1 MGLTSV
7 PREKPVTM
15 REHIDRRTFV
25 AGATGAALTGLTGC
39 LGGSGGDSAEA
50 HVGMVYSLGGLG
62 DEAFNDMAHAGIQKA
77 EEELGIA
84 YDNTEPE
91 GQSEFGTFQS
101 QFASSSDPNY
111 DLVTCIGFSQRTALQ
126 ENADEYP
133 DQNFMLVDAGL
144 DADNVAS
151 YRFREHEGSFQVGH
165 LAGLLSTREF
175 SHEGSYSG
183 TEKTFSSDPDTKTVG
198 FVGGK
203 ENPLIKKFEA
213 GFIAGVHHADADIDV
228 RSAYAGSW
236 NDPGRGQEIA
246 GSMYDEGADIVYH
259 AAGATGS
266 GVFNAA
272 GERGRLAI
280 GVDSD
285 QSLSS
290 DASHTIVASMVKHV
304 DTAVFNATKDVVN
317 DEFKGGS
324 TVSLGLED
332 GGVEAVIGAD
342 YEGEIPQEVLD
353 ALDSSREA
361 IQNGD
366 IDVPTEP
373 EN

>member
-1 MGLTSV
+1 
-7 PREKPVTM
+7 M
-15 REHIDRRTFV
+15 RDQIDRRTFV
-25 AGATGAALTGLTGC
+25 GGAAGMALTGLAGC
-39 LGGSGGDSAEA
+39 LGGGGGGSAETN
-50 HVGMVYSLGGLG
+50 VGMVYALGGLG
-62 DEAFNDMAHAGIQKA
+62 DEAFNDMAHAGIQRA
-77 EEELGIA
+77 EDELGVS
-84 YDNTEPE
+84 YDNTEPT
-91 GQSEFGTFQS
+91 GQSEFGTFQQ
-101 QFASSSDPNY
+101 QFATSTDPNY
-111 DLVTCIGFSQRTALQ
+111 DLIACIGFAQRSALQ
-126 ENADEYP
+126 ENASEYP
-133 DQNFMLVDAGL
+133 DQNFMLVDAEL

-151 YRFREHEGSFQVGH
+151 YTFREHEGSFQVGH

-175 SHEGSYSG
+175 SHEGTYSG
-183 TEKTFSSDPDTKTVG
+183 TEKTFSSNPDEKVVG

-213 GFIAGVHHADADIDV
+213 GFIAGVEHVDSEIEV

-259 AAGATGS
+259 AAGATGG

-304 DTAVFNATKDVVN
+304 DTAVFNAVDDVVN
-317 DEFKGGS
+317 DEFQGGS
-324 TVSLGLED
+324 TIALGLEKD
-332 GGVEAVIGAD
+332 GVEAVIGTEYD
-342 YEGEIPQEVLD
+342 GEIPQDVLD
-353 ALDSSREA
+353 ALDSSRQA
-361 IQNGD
+361 IRDGE

>member
-1 MGLTSV
+1 
-7 PREKPVTM
+7 M
-15 REHIDRRTFV
+15 RDQIDRRTFIG
-25 AGATGAALTGLTGC
+25 GATGATLAGLTGC
-39 LGGSGGDSAEA
+39 LGGGSGGGSEAAA

-62 DEAFNDMAHAGIQKA
+62 DEAFNDMAHAGIQRA
-77 EEELGIA
+77 EDELGIA

-91 GQSEFGTFQS
+91 GQSEFSTFQQ
-101 QFASSSDPNY
+101 QFATSTDPDY
-111 DLVTCIGFSQRTALQ
+111 DLVTCIGFSQLSALQ
-126 ENADEYP
+126 ENASKYP
-133 DQNFMLVDAGL
+133 EQDFMLIDSEH

-151 YRFREHEGSFQVGH
+151 YLFREHEGSFQVGH

-175 SHEGSYSG
+175 SHEGTYSG
-183 TEKTFSSDPDTKTVG
+183 SEKTFSTDPDAKTVG

-203 ENPLIKKFEA
+203 ENNLIKKFEA
-213 GFIAGVHHADADIDV
+213 GFIAGVEHADSEIDV

-246 GSMYDEGADIVYH
+246 SSMYDAGADIVYH

-266 GVFNAA
+266 GVFTAA

-285 QSLSS
+285 QSLTS

-304 DTAVFNATKDVVN
+304 DTAVFNAVNDVVN

-324 TVSLGLED
+324 TIMLGLED
-332 GGVEAVIGAD
+332 GGVEAVIGTD
-342 YEGEIPQEVLD
+342 YEGEIPQDVLD
-353 ALDSSREA
+353 ALESSKEA

-366 IDVPTEP
+366 ITVPTEP
-373 EN
+373 QN

>member
-1 MGLTSV
+1 MGLTAV
-7 PREKPVTM
+7 PGDEPTTM
-15 REHIDRRTFV
+15 RDHIDRRTFV
-25 AGATGAALTGLTGC
+25 AGATGAALTGLAGC
-39 LGGSGGDSAEA
+39 ISGGGSSSSEIN
-50 HVGMVYSLGGLG
+50 VGMVYSLGGLG
-62 DEAFNDMAHAGIQKA
+62 DKAFNDMAHSGIKRA
-77 EEELGIA
+77 AEELGVS

-91 GQSEFGTFQS
+91 GQSEFGTFQR
-101 QFASSSDPNY
+101 QFASSSNPNY
-111 DLVTCIGFSQRTALQ
+111 DLVTCIGYSQRTALE
-126 ENADEYP
+126 ENAEEYP
-133 DQNFMLVDAGL
+133 DQDFMLVDAGL

-183 TEKTFSSDPDTKTVG
+183 TEKSFTTNPDAKTVG

-213 GFIAGVHHADADIDV
+213 GFIAGVHHADPDIEV

-246 GSMYDEGADIVYH
+246 GSMYGEGADVVYH
-259 AAGATGS
+259 AAGATGG

-272 GERGRLAI
+272 GEHGRLAI

-317 DEFKGGS
+317 GDFKGGS
-324 TVSLGLED
+324 TVTLGLD
-332 GGVEAVIGAD
+332 DDGVEAVVGKD
-342 YEGEIPQEVLD
+342 YEGEIPSDVLD
-353 ALDSSREA
+353 ALESSRQA
-361 IQNGD
+361 IIDGE

-373 EN
+373 DN

>member
-1 MGLTSV
+1 
-7 PREKPVTM
+7 M
-15 REHIDRRTFV
+15 RDHFDRRTFV
-25 AGATGAALTGLTGC
+25 AGATGAALTGLAGC
-39 LGGSGGDSAEA
+39 IGGGSSGDEGSDTN
-50 HVGMVYSLGGLG
+50 VGMVYSLGGLG
-62 DEAFNDMAHAGIQKA
+62 DKAFNDMAHSGIQRA
-77 EEELGIA
+77 EEELGIS

-91 GQSEFGTFQS
+91 GQSEFGTFQQ
-101 QFASSSDPNY
+101 QFASSTNPNY
-111 DLVTCIGFSQRTALQ
+111 DLVTCIGFSQRSAL
-126 ENADEYP
+126 ETNAEEYP
-133 DQNFMLVDAGL
+133 DQSFMLIDAGL

-183 TEKTFSSDPDTKTVG
+183 TEKTFSTDPDTKTVG

-213 GFIAGVHHADADIDV
+213 GFIAGVHHVDSEIEV

-246 GSMYDEGADIVYH
+246 GSMYGEGADVVYH
-259 AAGATGS
+259 AAGATGG

-272 GERGRLAI
+272 GEHGRLAI

-290 DASHTIVASMVKHV
+290 DASDTIVASMVKHV
-304 DTAVFNATKDVVN
+304 DTAVFNATEDVVN
-317 DEFKGGS
+317 DEFQSGS
-324 TVSLGLED
+324 TITLGLDD
-332 GGVEAVIGAD
+332 GGVEAVIGTD
-342 YEGEIPQEVLD
+342 YEGEIPSDVLD
-353 ALDSSREA
+353 ALESSRQA
-361 IQNGD
+361 IVDGD